1 MRHTVNYCNEYSE
14 RRFSKL
20 TPAEC
25 IGAFGKP
32 VVPEVKFKQMGW
44 LNGSCS
50 KIISGTFPSG
60 VRPSC
65 RKSSKKI
72 LQKISDYVLIIEIF
86 VYPIQWIDKFSLE
99 T

>member
-1 MRHTVNYCNEYSE
+1 MNQNKES
-14 RRFSKL
+14 FSKL
-20 TPAEC
+20 TPAVC

-32 VVPEVKFKQMGW
+32 VVPEVKFRHMGW

-50 KIISGTFPSG
+50 NIISGTFPSG

-72 LQKISDYVLIIEIF
+72 LQKI
-86 VYPIQWIDKFSLE
+86 
-99 T
+99 